1 MTTVRVSLA
10 LIASTLIACGDRR
23 SAGRPTDELSKI
35 PAETFSHGDPTLS
48 DDEKCAGQDGV
59 LISST
64 SIGPVHL
71 GRPLRSLRKS
81 CDIALLKVPASI
93 AIRGPV
99 MGVSVVG
106 GLIVFTVSGNDSV
119 IETAGTSSPAFR
131 TETGLGVSSK
141 AQVLINAS
149 TLCFRRDSVKV
160 IEVFVSRRSLS
171 CSVRRAKPAKRGRRR
186 THRRH

>member
-10 LIASTLIACGDRR
+10 LIASTLIACGDGR

-48 DDEKCAGQDGV
+48 DDEKCAAQDGV

-93 AIRGPV
+93 AIRGPLT
-99 MGVSVVG
+99 GLAVVG
-106 GLIVFTVSGNDSV
+106 RLTIFTVHGDDRV
-119 IETAGTSSPAFR
+119 IETEGITYPAYR
-131 TETGLGVSSK
+131 
-141 AQVLINAS
+141 
-149 TLCFRRDSVKV
+149 
-160 IEVFVSRRSLS
+160 
-171 CSVRRAKPAKRGRRR
+171 
-186 THRRH
+186 